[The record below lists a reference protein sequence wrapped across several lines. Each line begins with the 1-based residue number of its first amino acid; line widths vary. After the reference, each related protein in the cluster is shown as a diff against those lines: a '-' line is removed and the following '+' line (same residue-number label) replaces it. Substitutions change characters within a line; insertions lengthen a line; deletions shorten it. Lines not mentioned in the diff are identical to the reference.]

1 MTAID
6 DDTAKT
12 APASTEG
19 GLPIAAAIGTKSLI
33 AAIII
38 MPFIAVAAV
47 AGVLLFAKA
56 RPQPDATPAPASSDY
71 VRLPP
76 DGKIA
81 ETYSDG
87 RHLIV
92 RIEAPTGARIDI
104 FDIGTGERV
113 RTIAIE
119 SPSGGVSA
127 DDR

>member
-6 DDTAKT
+6 DDTAET
-12 APASTEG
+12 ATASAER
-19 GLPIAAAIGTKSLI
+19 GLPIAAAIGTKRLI

-38 MPFIAVAAV
+38 MPFIAVAV
-47 AGVLLFAKA
+47 VMGVLLFAKA
-56 RPQPDATPAPASSDY
+56 RPQPAARLAPAISDS

-81 ETYSDG
+81 ETSSDG

-104 FDIGTGERV
+104 FDIGTGERL

-119 SPSGGVSA
+119 SPSGSVSA